1 MKKIVYYIFAG
12 LLVLAM
18 ASCNKTMEGPSSNST
33 TVPPAEGTLVK
44 VEFEATYPG
53 SSASTKAAMAEMP
66 AIENLYLAVF
76 SEDNGYLQNW
86 IPAEIEEIQE
96 IGVNT
101 MVKYKVYL
109 PITTNEIFHFIADP
123 PIEQPSF
130 DYENDF
136 IKLMVTTDKEGA
148 YWQRVIVPGG
158 VKAAKKSDGTYD
170 LDENGNYKVDSNSI
184 KNLQRVALVRNYAK
198 IVVKSADESEFKVTQ
213 YALGNIPTSGTVA
226 PWNTKTSGEEVIG
239 FDIPYTEI
247 LNYMPQRA
255 PQGDEDT
262 DLHVKGRF
270 YDDLTVKT
278 QTAGYTGYSG
288 TMPADVEFNEDMPT
302 SFVSATAEDNG
313 LYMYER
319 TLPNTTQQ
327 PTVILMEVE
336 WQNGNSLNIAG
347 GTKQWYKVELLDND
361 GEFMPILRHIRYT
374 LSLSGIKESGKT
386 SKEDAWKGSALGNIS
401 SSLETA
407 MLNDISD
414 GTSRLLV
421 ENLDYTFFTNV
432 GTTTLDFQFYP
443 DADGT
448 TTVNKTGTYGEETV
462 TITISRRDVDGH
474 EHAVSNSVTEA
485 DVTVITHDDGTQWG
499 SIPLTINPLPEA
511 EEGQEA
517 PVLKSVIRV
526 QGKYGKNRAIYREVT
541 YTVMGQQQLTD
552 KTTVKGSSDA
562 IDQPVTVTIGI
573 PKDLPSDI
581 FPLQFRIEAK
591 DNNLSTTDPN
601 LPVQDGLSTF
611 EDKQEAGKRSFYYIA
626 TIKYTEYKKWN
637 ASTSSYDYKTEWP
650 FTLYTTKTSG
660 NGTDIRL
667 SINSYD
673 QADWTFAPKTL
684 TLKYE

>member
-1 MKKIVYYIFAG
+1 MKKIVYSIFAG

-53 SSASTKAAMAEMP
+53 SSASTKAAMAEIP
-66 AIENLYLAVF
+66 AIEKLFLAVF

-86 IPAEIEEIQE
+86 IPAEIEEIKE

-136 IKLMVTTDKEGA
+136 IKLMVTNEGEGA

-158 VKAAKKSDGTYD
+158 VKAAKNEDGTYKIVD
-170 LDENGNYKVDSNSI
+170 GNYVVDNASI
-184 KNLQRVALVRNYAK
+184 ANLKKVALVRNYAK
-198 IVVKSADESEFKVTQ
+198 IVVKSANEKEFKVTQ

-226 PWNTKTSGEEVIG
+226 PWNAKTSGEEVIG
-239 FDIPYTEI
+239 FDIPYTDI
-247 LNYMPQRA
+247 QKYMPQRA
-255 PQGDEDT
+255 PQGEEDT

-288 TMPADVEFNEDMPT
+288 TMPADVEFDEKMPK
-302 SFVSATAEDNG
+302 SFVSASATDPG

-336 WQNGNSLNIAG
+336 WQDKNSLGITG

-386 SKEDAWKGSALGNIS
+386 SAEAAWQGSALGNIS

-448 TTVNKTGTYGEETV
+448 TTVNTTGTYSGETV
-462 TITISRRDVDGH
+462 TITVSRRDVDGY
-474 EHAVSNSVTEA
+474 EHAVANETLTIDTE
-485 DVTVITHDDGTQWG
+485 TRPGWG

-511 EEGQEA
+511 EEGEEP
-517 PVLKSVIRV
+517 PVLKSIIRV

-541 YTVMGQQQLTD
+541 YTVMGQQMLTN
-552 KTTVKGSSDA
+552 KTTVTGTSDA
-562 IDQPVTVTIGI
+562 IDQPVSLTIGI
-573 PKDLPSDI
+573 PAELPSDL
-581 FPLQFRIEAK
+581 FPLQFRIEAEK
-591 DNNLSTTDPN
+591 NNLSTTDPN

-611 EDKQEAGKRSFYYIA
+611 QDGPQKGKRSFYYIA
-626 TIKYTEYKKWN
+626 TIKYTDYKKWN
-637 ASTSSYDYKTEWP
+637 PTTSKYDYKTEWP
-650 FTLYTTKTSG
+650 VTLYTTKSLG
-660 NGTDIRL
+660 NDTRIQL

-684 TLKYE
+684 TLSYPH